1 MFSSVQYQK
10 GSNAFGK
17 MYPLLL
23 GSFLYK
29 YLNKHSFAFI
39 NGFDFFTLIPSFQII
54 STLMH
59 KYFYWF
65 LKLTNIS
72 KNRTFKLS

>member
-17 MYPLLL
+17 MYPPLL

-29 YLNKHSFAFI
+29 YLNKYSFACI

-59 KYFYWF
+59 KCFYWF
-65 LKLTNIS
+65 WKITNMS
-72 KNRTFKLS
+72 QNRTFKLS